1 MRKTKNNRER
11 IQKLYEISIDKKI
24 RKKNKQRIMN

>member
-24 RKKNKQRIMN
+24 RKKIKRG

>member
-24 RKKNKQRIMN
+24 RKKNKERIMN